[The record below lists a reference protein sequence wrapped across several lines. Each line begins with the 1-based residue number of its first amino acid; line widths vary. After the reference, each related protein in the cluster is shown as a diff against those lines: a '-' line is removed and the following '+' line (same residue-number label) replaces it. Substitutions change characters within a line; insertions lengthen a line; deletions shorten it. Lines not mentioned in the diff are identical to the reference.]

1 MQPYIVLYSFLII
14 SHYIFF
20 LGKGK
25 NVLLPQRQDNVLF
38 YIYSIIIL
46 LFIATRDISVGTD
59 TETYVFF
66 FHDPQF
72 YYNGARTDLFFE
84 FLGRFLILFDKSA
97 EFFIFVTSTICF
109 IGIFYIVGRL
119 SKCKSYSMLL
129 FAIVGSSSIFLFS
142 YLSMIRQGIAITYF
156 LVAVYCFFSEYRTK
170 KKLIVATIFY
180 IAAIL
185 THGSCLFTLPFLALL
200 YYKRITNKKIWVYL
214 LLITYLLAALNIS
227 FVSTILDEVFSFL
240 GDSKYRHYG
249 NIDWGFI
256 ENKGWFNM
264 NLLPF
269 IALSLWLLYFSTEE
283 LIKEW
288 YVQLFLYSVV
298 LNNIFFD
305 NLMWSRLIMY
315 FTIFIIIVI
324 PNVLNN
330 QNRVVQYLSYNFI
343 YIYYIYKTF
352 SQLLTN
358 TSGNI
363 IVPYSGYLF

>member
-38 YIYSIIIL
+38 YIYSIVIL

-72 YYNGARTDLFFE
+72 YYNGARTDIFFE
-84 FLGRFLILFDKSA
+84 LLGRFLILFDKSA
-97 EFFIFVTSTICF
+97 EFFIFATSTICF
-109 IGIFYIVGRL
+109 IGIFHIVDKL
-119 SKCKSYSMLL
+119 SKCKSYSILL
-129 FAIVGSSSIFLFS
+129 FAIVGSFSIFLFS
-142 YLSMIRQGIAITYF
+142 YLSMIRQGIAMTYF
-156 LVAVYCFFSEYRTK
+156 LVAVYSFFSGYRTK
-170 KKLIVATIFY
+170 KNLIVAIIFY

-200 YYKRITNKKIWVYL
+200 YYKRITNKRIWIYL
-214 LLITYLLAALNIS
+214 LLITYFLAALNIS

-305 NLMWSRLIMY
+305 NMMWSRLIMY
-315 FTIFIIIVI
+315 FTIFIIVVI

-343 YIYYIYKTF
+343 FIYYIYKTF